1 MGGTTKTPPANDSY
15 QQILQAMLDS
25 YRHPVWILGDFGV
38 SLMNEP
44 ARELERQGFAIQ
56 QLTQNMS
63 VGEMRI
69 FRFKG
74 KDLSIKKSAIKSGG
88 TVLLHEVSFESPST
102 ARLKAS
108 TARLR
113 TALAR

>member
-1 MGGTTKTPPANDSY
+1 MGGTTKSQPATDSY

-25 YRHPVWILGDFGV
+25 YRHPVWIVGDPGV

-44 ARELERQGFAIQ
+44 ARELERQGFVIQ
-56 QLTQNMS
+56 QVAQNMS
-63 VGEMRI
+63 VGEMRV

-74 KDLSIKKSAIKSGG
+74 KELSIKKSAIKNENAI
-88 TVLLHEVSFESPST
+88 LLHEVSFESPST